1 MGAFAIRNRRVVTPR
16 VAFHAADERRKEP
29 QKELKTL
36 KLLEAEAPTSTF
48 AKVLSLLRLHRG
60 AEVLLL
66 PRLEL
71 GLLGFGAPSAAF
83 RGFRV

>member
-1 MGAFAIRNRRVVTPR
+1 M
-16 VAFHAADERRKEP
+16 
-29 QKELKTL
+29 KTL

-71 GLLGFGAPSAAF
+71 GRLGFGAPSAAF
-83 RGFRV
+83 RGFKGLVFWGLGFSFLGFRVQAEGQP